1 MAHSYTCPRCGRW
14 HLTGSECDLAAAL
27 AAFGKRLSEI
37 QHAAD
42 TAESLALVRYR
53 LARSR

>member
-1 MAHSYTCPRCGRW
+1 V
-14 HLTGSECDLAAAL
+14 AAL

-42 TAESLALVRYR
+42 AAESLALVRYR